1 MKRALGYDD
10 SLDVFG
16 VHGVGGFVG
25 AILTGVFAAKV
36 FGAQLGLQFL
46 GATTTLV
53 YSGGMTFIIIKVLD
67 RVIGLRVA
75 SRWRRKPTASTC
87 RCTTKK
93 GLVCSTPYFT
103 TPSAFHAAISSVV
116 NPASAST

>member
-25 AILTGVFAAKV
+25 AILTGVFAAEV
-36 FGAQLGLQFL
+36 FAAPLSLQFL

-53 YSGGMTFIIIKVLD
+53 YSGGMTFIIVKVLD
-67 RVIGLRVA
+67 RVIGLRVTLKEEA
-75 SRWRRKPTASTC
+75 NGLNLSLHDE
-87 RCTTKK
+87 K
-93 GLVCSTPYFT
+93 GFSL
-103 TPSAFHAAISSVV
+103 
-116 NPASAST
+116 